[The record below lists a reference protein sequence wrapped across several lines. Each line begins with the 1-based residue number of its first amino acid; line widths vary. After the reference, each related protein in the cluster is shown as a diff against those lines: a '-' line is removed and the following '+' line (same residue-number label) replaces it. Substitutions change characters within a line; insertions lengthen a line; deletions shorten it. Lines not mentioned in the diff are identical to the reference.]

1 MILYF
6 DDLMVQIKTCVENG
20 QQHIIEREKAPR
32 IRGWRIRW
40 KLESSQTRSQVTKPQ
55 KTSLGMIN

>member
-1 MILYF
+1 
-6 DDLMVQIKTCVENG
+6 MVQIKTCVENG

-32 IRGWRIRW
+32 IRDWRIRW